1 MSRINLDRVNHFAL
15 RQQHLT
21 DDSRIDDIIQIAKD
35 IVGLHATSTTTP
47 YLALYARTHHFGK
60 EHLDE
65 ELYLKRNLAKIRC
78 MRKTLY
84 ILPKEMLPL
93 AYAATGKMA
102 REASRRYAEFRGVS
116 PEKYE
121 VMSKSVLALLKGRE
135 MSVFEVKK
143 ALKPQVDVASLL
155 SLMCDQGLLVRGR
168 RGKGWK
174 DKNHKYALFREYF
187 PDVDLARIDETEA
200 RTLLLQYYLHSF
212 GPVTENDIVWWIGL
226 TKAAVRKAL
235 GDIRGQLVQVE
246 IDEIGGGFIMLGSD
260 WDIMKNIGPFKRP
273 TVNLLPSLD
282 PYLMGYRQRERYLE
296 LENYDRI
303 FDRSGNAVSS
313 IMLNGRVVGVWDF
326 EEDAEPTVKIFL
338 FNEVEK
344 GVLKGIH
351 SRAQQVGEFIAD
363 RKVRTKLCDSMIP
376 LTSRPA
382 GMVMSPL
389 KGC

>member
-1 MSRINLDRVNHFAL
+1 MNHIDLDRVNHFVL
-15 RQQHLT
+15 RKQHLA
-21 DDSRIDDIIQIAKD
+21 DDSRIDDIVRITSD
-35 IVGLHATSTTTP
+35 IVGLHATSATTP
-47 YLALYARTHHFGK
+47 YLSLYARTHHFEK

-78 MRKTLY
+78 MRNTLY

-187 PDVDLARIDETEA
+187 PDVDLIA
-200 RTLLLQYYLHSF
+200 
-212 GPVTENDIVWWIGL
+212 WWIGL

-235 GDIRGQLVQVE
+235 SDIRGQLDQVE
-246 IDEIGGGFIMLGSD
+246 IDDIEGDFIMLRSD

-296 LENYDRI
+296 LENYNRI

-313 IMLNGRVVGVWDF
+313 IMLNGRVAGVWDF
-326 EEDAEPTVKIFL
+326 AENAEPTVKLFL
-338 FNEVEK
+338 FEEVEEK
-344 GVLKGIH
+344 SLKEIYLK
-351 SRAQQVGEFIAD
+351 AQQVGEFIAD

>member
-1 MSRINLDRVNHFAL
+1 MNRIELDAVNHFVL

-21 DDSRIDDIIQIAKD
+21 ADSRIDDIVRIASD
-35 IVGLHATSTTTP
+35 IVGLHATSATTP
-47 YLALYARTHHFGK
+47 YLSLYARTHHFRK

-65 ELYLKRNLAKIRC
+65 ELYLKRSLAKIRC
-78 MRKTLY
+78 MRNTLY

-102 REASRRYAEFRGVS
+102 REASRKYAEFRGVS

-121 VMSKSVLALLKGRE
+121 VVAKSVLDLLEGRE

-187 PDVDLARIDETEA
+187 PDVDLAQMNESEA
-200 RTLLLQYYLHSF
+200 RTLLLQHYLHSF
-212 GPVTENDIVWWIGL
+212 GPATENDIAWWIGL
-226 TKAAVRKAL
+226 TKAAVRRAL
-235 GDIRGQLVQVE
+235 GDIHGQLVQVE
-246 IDEIGGGFIMLGSD
+246 IVNVKGAFIMLRSD
-260 WDIMKNIGPFKRP
+260 WDIMKNIDPFKRP

-296 LENYDRI
+296 LENYNRI

-313 IMLNGRVVGVWDF
+313 IMLNGWVVGVWDF
-326 EEDAEPTVKIFL
+326 AEDAEPTVKLFL
-338 FNEVEK
+338 FEEVGEK
-344 GVLKGIH
+344 LLKGIH
-351 SRAQQVGEFIAD
+351 SRAQQVGEFIAE
-363 RKVRTKLCDSMIP
+363 RKVRIKLCDSMVP

>member
-1 MSRINLDRVNHFAL
+1 
-15 RQQHLT
+15 
-21 DDSRIDDIIQIAKD
+21 
-35 IVGLHATSTTTP
+35 LHATSATTP
-47 YLALYARTHHFGK
+47 YLSLYARTHHFRK

-78 MRKTLY
+78 MRNTLY
-84 ILPKEMLPL
+84 ILPKEVLPL

-102 REASRRYAEFRGVS
+102 REASRKYAEFRGVS

-121 VMSKSVLALLKGRE
+121 VISKSVLALLKGRE

-143 ALKPQVDVASLL
+143 ALKPQADVASLL

-168 RGKGWK
+168 RGRGWK
-174 DKNHKYALFREYF
+174 DKNHKYTLFREYF
-187 PDVDLARIDETEA
+187 PDVDLAQMDETEA

-212 GPVTENDIVWWIGL
+212 GPVTENDIAWWIGL

-235 GDIRGQLVQVE
+235 GDIHRQLVQVGINDIE
-246 IDEIGGGFIMLGSD
+246 GDFIMLRSD
-260 WDIMKNIGPFKRP
+260 WDIMKDVGPFEKP
-273 TVNLLPSLD
+273 EVNFLPSLD

-296 LENYDRI
+296 LENYNRI

-326 EEDAEPTVKIFL
+326 AEDAEPTVKIFL
-338 FNEVEK
+338 FNEVER
-344 GVLKGIH
+344 GVLKGIY

-363 RKVRTKLCDSMIP
+363 RRVRIKLCDSMVP

>member
-1 MSRINLDRVNHFAL
+1 MNRIDLDRVNHFVL

-21 DDSRIDDIIQIAKD
+21 DDSRIDDIVRIAND
-35 IVGLHATSTTTP
+35 IFGLHATSATTP
-47 YLALYARTHHFGK
+47 YLSLYARTHHFRK

-78 MRKTLY
+78 MRNTLY
-84 ILPKEMLPL
+84 ILPKELLPL

-102 REASRRYAEFRGVS
+102 QEASRRYTEFRGVS

-121 VMSKSVLALLKGRE
+121 VISKSILALLKGRE

-143 ALKPQVDVASLL
+143 VLKAQVDIASLL
-155 SLMCDQGLLVRGR
+155 SFMCDQGLLVRGR

-187 PDVDLARIDETEA
+187 PDVDLAQMNETEA

-212 GPVTENDIVWWIGL
+212 GPVTENDIAWWIGL

-235 GDIRGQLVQVE
+235 GDIHRQLVQVE
-246 IDEIGGGFIMLGSD
+246 INDIEGGFIMLRSD
-260 WDIMKNIGPFKRP
+260 WDIMKDVGPFEKP
-273 TVNLLPSLD
+273 EVNLLPSID
-282 PYLMGYRQRERYLE
+282 PYLMGYRQRERYLKP
-296 LENYDRI
+296 ENYDRI

-313 IMLNGRVVGVWDF
+313 IMLNGRIVGVWDF
-326 EEDAEPTVKIFL
+326 AEDVEPTVKLFL
-338 FNEVEK
+338 FEEVGEK
-344 GVLKGIH
+344 LLKGIY
-351 SRAQQVGEFIAD
+351 SKAQQVGGFVAD
-363 RKVRTKLCDSMIP
+363 RKICLKLCDSMVP
-376 LTSRPA
+376 LTDRPA